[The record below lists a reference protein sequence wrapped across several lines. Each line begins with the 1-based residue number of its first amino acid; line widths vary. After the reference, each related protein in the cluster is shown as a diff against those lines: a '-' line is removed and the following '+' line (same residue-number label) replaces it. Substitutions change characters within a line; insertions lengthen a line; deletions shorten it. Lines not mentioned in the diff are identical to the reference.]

1 MNGASHQARSAAAM
15 TPVPASACSS
25 LRRDSEVRSSMLDPP
40 AGLSLSGSCLCH
52 HAIAFRTG
60 KAANMLR
67 LADAAQRG
75 ELAPESSGQGRNE
88 AVGIGLVVI
97 NVG

>member
-1 MNGASHQARSAAAM
+1 
-15 TPVPASACSS
+15 
-25 LRRDSEVRSSMLDPP
+25 
-40 AGLSLSGSCLCH
+40 
-52 HAIAFRTG
+52 
-60 KAANMLR
+60 MLR

-75 ELAPESSGQGRNE
+75 ELAPETPGQGRNE